1 MKTNFTKPYSSPEQI
16 VQILKTR
23 GMLMENE
30 QKVENYLMNIGY
42 HRLSAYIYP
51 FYKSPKSNLKLKD
64 GTTFKQ
70 VLTLYR
76 FDKKLRILLFNEI
89 EKIEVA
95 IRSVLANI
103 GCQELNDK
111 YWITKPEYF
120 ASADKFNQTLAVIE
134 KELASSKENYIEDF
148 RRNYVENYPPA
159 WMITEVL
166 SFGNLNYIYS
176 NIASNRL
183 MKRIAGYFGLQ
194 PQVFTSWLTVLA
206 NLRNM
211 CCHHARV
218 WNRDFML
225 NPAEPRKMANIW
237 IDTSKIDKK
246 KIYYRLC
253 IIRYFL
259 ASVSPDNNFNK
270 KIVDLLALFPSIDIA
285 AMGFCVGWQDAP
297 LWGWQ

>member
-1 MKTNFTKPYSSPEQI
+1 MKTSFTKPYSSPEQI
-16 VQILKTR
+16 VKILRIR
-23 GMLMENE
+23 GMLMGDE

-51 FYKSPKSNLKLKD
+51 FYKNPKSNLVLKE
-64 GTTFKQ
+64 GTAFEQ
-70 VLTLYR
+70 ALTLYR

-95 IRSVLANI
+95 IRSILANI
-103 GCQELNDK
+103 GCKELNDK

-120 ASADKFNQTLAVIE
+120 ANMDKFNQTLAVIE
-134 KELASSKENYIEDF
+134 KELASSKEDYIEDF
-148 RRNYVENYPPA
+148 RRNYVESYPPA

-183 MKRIAGYFGLQ
+183 MKRIAGYFGLK

-225 NPAEPRKMANIW
+225 NPAEPRKTLNAW
-237 IDTSKIDKK
+237 VDTSKIDKK
-246 KIYYRLC
+246 KIFYRLC
-253 IIRYFL
+253 IIKYFL
-259 ASVSPDNNFNK
+259 ASVSPNNNFNE
-270 KIVDLLALFPSIDIA
+270 KIADLLTLFPSIDIT
-285 AMGFCVGWQDAP
+285 AMGFCRDWQKEH
-297 LWGWQ
+297 LWQ